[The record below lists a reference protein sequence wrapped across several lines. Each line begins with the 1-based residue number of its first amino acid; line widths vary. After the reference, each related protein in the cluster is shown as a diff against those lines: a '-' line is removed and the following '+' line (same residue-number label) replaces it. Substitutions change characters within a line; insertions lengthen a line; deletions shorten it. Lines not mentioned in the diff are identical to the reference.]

1 MTAIKWIFL
10 ALLFFLVIGL
20 LFNAVSYLLMFV
32 FDGLLWLFYNPVDAI
47 VLIFIIGTI
56 VIASNKLIKK

>member
-20 LFNAVSYLLMFV
+20 LFNAISYLLMFV